1 MRNLYVNTNH
11 TATQM
16 SGFLWPPAT
25 CRKQVVHRSRG
36 RVIPKPF
43 EDDNI
48 VAAGR
53 RDDVKV
59 GEVHKYT
66 VVVWIEGDDP
76 DCTNDL
82 IGERIGF
89 EMHMQMV
96 DEDIE
101 E

>member
-1 MRNLYVNTNH
+1 MKSKSINILIVGVGGQGTLL
-11 TATQM
+11 ASKLM
-16 SGFLWPPAT
+16 GKIFIDSGY
-25 CRKQVVHRSRG
+25 
-36 RVIPKPF
+36 
-43 EDDNI
+43 
-48 VAAGR
+48 
-53 RDDVKV
+53 DVKV